1 MDEID
6 LNSIMVNDKVD
17 ETDNKKPQQTQQQS
31 SQTLPPHLHN
41 LIHNNFDITFKCRNS
56 SYRIYGIDY
65 SGYFTFKHKDS
76 NLLYNSK
83 KHWSDEQKVK
93 PLLL

>member
-1 MDEID
+1 MTGPHVFSKAINIVHIN
-6 LNSIMVNDKVD
+6 NSGKMVR
-17 ETDNKKPQQTQQQS
+17 
-31 SQTLPPHLHN
+31 HN
-41 LIHNNFDITFKCRNS
+41 LIHKNFDMTFKCRNS

-65 SGYFTFKHKDS
+65 NDCLIFKHKDS

-83 KHWSDEQKVK
+83 KHWRDEQKIK